1 MTAYGDFSIKRKLQV
16 IMLLTAGAA
25 LALASAGFV
34 IYDIFASRQALVH
47 DLSAFAQIIGSNS
60 TAALAFND
68 PNSAKDVLNALSA
81 EPHIV
86 SACIYGID
94 GKVFVQY
101 RRAGAGSKVSA
112 PQVEKDG
119 AQFGSNRLELF
130 REIILDRDRIGTVY
144 IHSDLGAIQARMKLD
159 FGLLALVMLASLGA
173 AHVLASK
180 LQRVISEPILHL
192 AETAHMVSVEKNYSV
207 RAVKQNQD
215 ELGLL
220 IESFNEML
228 SQIQHR
234 DQKLERHREHL
245 EEEVAARTE
254 EITKLNESLERRVA
268 ERTVQLAAV
277 NETLEKRNREV
288 ERMTRLKS
296 QFLASMSHEL
306 RTPLNAIIG
315 FADLLQ
321 DGTSGAMNEK
331 QKKFVKHVQQA
342 GRHLLD
348 LINDMLD
355 LSKIEAGQLNFQRE
369 DFPAQGAIP
378 EVLSVIKPLAMKKHI
393 EVRNEGGL
401 DLMVYADRVRFK
413 QIIYNLLSNAVK
425 FTPEGGQVNVESL
438 KVEKFVRFSVTDTG
452 VGIRPE
458 DHEAIFE
465 EFRQVGQTTGG
476 VTEGTGLGLAICKR
490 LVGQQG
496 GTIWVESEIGK
507 GSRFS
512 FTLPEGHLMP
522 KVCDAASGVFPIG
535 SVRAQPLILV
545 ADDEPVSRE
554 LLVSHLS
561 GENFQT
567 EIAISGDEA
576 LAKAL
581 QLQPDAITLD
591 MLMPGKDGWMILSE
605 LKANLA
611 TARIPVVVVSVV
623 DDKKGILAHGAA
635 ESLVKPV
642 SKEMLLKALRRHLP
656 VPKTRTS
663 AVLVVED
670 DPGVLNLINTVLNAA
685 GYSPL
690 LAHNGKEAHEILWR
704 VRVDAVVLDLLL
716 PEMDGFDL
724 LHRVKEN
731 PRLREIPIMV
741 LTGKELTDAEAE
753 FLHRETRACLPKSS
767 AWGPE
772 LVAQLGKAL
781 YEPALKL

>member
-1 MTAYGDFSIKRKLQV
+1 
-16 IMLLTAGAA
+16 
-25 LALASAGFV
+25 
-34 IYDIFASRQALVH
+34 
-47 DLSAFAQIIGSNS
+47 
-60 TAALAFND
+60 
-68 PNSAKDVLNALSA
+68 
-81 EPHIV
+81 
-86 SACIYGID
+86 
-94 GKVFVQY
+94 
-101 RRAGAGSKVSA
+101 
-112 PQVEKDG
+112 
-119 AQFGSNRLELF
+119 
-130 REIILDRDRIGTVY
+130 
-144 IHSDLGAIQARMKLD
+144 
-159 FGLLALVMLASLGA
+159 
-173 AHVLASK
+173 
-180 LQRVISEPILHL
+180 
-192 AETAHMVSVEKNYSV
+192 
-207 RAVKQNQD
+207 
-215 ELGLL
+215 
-220 IESFNEML
+220 
-228 SQIQHR
+228 
-234 DQKLERHREHL
+234 
-245 EEEVAARTE
+245 
-254 EITKLNESLERRVA
+254 
-268 ERTVQLAAV
+268 
-277 NETLEKRNREV
+277 
-288 ERMTRLKS
+288 
-296 QFLASMSHEL
+296 
-306 RTPLNAIIG
+306 
-315 FADLLQ
+315 
-321 DGTSGAMNEK
+321 
-331 QKKFVKHVQQA
+331 
-342 GRHLLD
+342 
-348 LINDMLD
+348 
-355 LSKIEAGQLNFQRE
+355 
-369 DFPAQGAIP
+369 
-378 EVLSVIKPLAMKKHI
+378 
-393 EVRNEGGL
+393 
-401 DLMVYADRVRFK
+401 
-413 QIIYNLLSNAVK
+413 
-425 FTPEGGQVNVESL
+425 
-438 KVEKFVRFSVTDTG
+438 
-452 VGIRPE
+452 
-458 DHEAIFE
+458 
-465 EFRQVGQTTGG
+465 
-476 VTEGTGLGLAICKR
+476 
-490 LVGQQG
+490 
-496 GTIWVESEIGK
+496 
-507 GSRFS
+507 
-512 FTLPEGHLMP
+512 
-522 KVCDAASGVFPIG
+522 
-535 SVRAQPLILV
+535 ILV